1 MASPSWF
8 VAELLMKRTCKNG
21 ILKVFYGDLSKH
33 EADIIAT
40 PSDNRLSGREGIDAK
55 VYDVAGEELR
65 EACKKIAIEQRK
77 SNLPPCPVST
87 VKYNKAYNL
96 SSKYLLHVVSPDC
109 RRPVQD
115 EKRRDLLPKTYSSMF
130 TALKEKKNIKIVAA
144 APFSMDIFSYPHRE
158 GAKLTFSLLLEWLS
172 SEDCNIDEYHMIVI
186 NKNFIG
192 AMRTVYRETED
203 QLPGRD
209 TTDE

>member
-1 MASPSWF
+1 
-8 VAELLMKRTCKNG
+8 MKRTCKHG

-33 EADIIAT
+33 EADLIAT

-55 VYDVAGEELR
+55 VYDVAGEGLR
-65 EACKKIAIEQRK
+65 EACKEISVEQRK
-77 SNLPPCPVST
+77 LNLPPCPVST
-87 VKYNKAYNL
+87 TKFNEPYNL
-96 SSKYLLHVVSPDC
+96 SCKYLLHVVSPDC
-109 RRPVQD
+109 RRPAQD
-115 EKRRDLLPKTYSSMF
+115 QNRRELLPKTYSSMF
-130 TALKEKKNIKIVAA
+130 SAIQEKSDVKSVAA

-158 GAKLTFSLLLEWLS
+158 GAKLTFSLLLEWLD
-172 SEDCNIDEYHMIVI
+172 SEECNIEEYHMIVL
-186 NKNFIG
+186 NKNFID

>member
-1 MASPSWF
+1 
-8 VAELLMKRTCKNG
+8 MKRTCKNG

-33 EADIIAT
+33 EADLIAT

-55 VYDVAGEELR
+55 VYDVAGDELR
-65 EACKKIAIEQRK
+65 EACKEISIQQRK
-77 SNLPPCPVST
+77 LNLPPCPVST
-87 VKYNKAYNL
+87 TKFNKPYNL
-96 SSKYLLHVVSPDC
+96 SCKYLLHVVSPDC

-115 EKRRDLLPKTYSSMF
+115 QNRRDLLPKTYASMF
-130 TALKEKKNIKIVAA
+130 SAIQEKNDINSVAA

-158 GAKLTFSLLLEWLS
+158 GAKMTFSLLLEWLS
-172 SEDCNIDEYHMIVI
+172 SEECNIEEYHMLVL
-186 NKNFIG
+186 NKNFID

-209 TTDE
+209 TTDED

>member
-1 MASPSWF
+1 
-8 VAELLMKRTCKNG
+8 MKRTCKHG
-21 ILKVFYGDLSKH
+21 VLKVFYGDLSKH

-65 EACKKIAIEQRK
+65 EACKEISVKQRK
-77 SNLPPCPVST
+77 LNLPPCPVST
-87 VKYNKAYNL
+87 TKFNKPYNL
-96 SSKYLLHVVSPDC
+96 SCKYLLHVVSPDC
-109 RRPVQD
+109 RRPAQD
-115 EKRRDLLPKTYSSMF
+115 QNRRDLLPKTYSAMF
-130 TALKEKKNIKIVAA
+130 TAIQGKKEIKSVAA

-158 GAKLTFSLLLEWLS
+158 GAKMTFSLLLEWLD
-172 SEDCNIDEYHMIVI
+172 SEECNIEEYHMIVL
-186 NKNFIG
+186 NKNFID

>member
-1 MASPSWF
+1 
-8 VAELLMKRTCKNG
+8 MKRTCKNG

-33 EADIIAT
+33 EADLIAT

-65 EACKKIAIEQRK
+65 EACKEIAIEQRK
-77 SNLPPCPVST
+77 LNLSPCPVSSA
-87 VKYNKAYNL
+87 KFNNSFNL
-96 SSKYLLHVVSPDC
+96 KSKYLLHVVSPDC

-115 EKRRDLLPKTYSSMF
+115 QNRRELLPKTYESMF
-130 TALKEKKNIKIVAA
+130 SAIQSKKDVKIVAA

-158 GAKLTFSLLLEWLS
+158 GAKMTFSLLLEWLN
-172 SEDCNIDEYHMIVI
+172 SEECNIEEYHMIVL
-186 NKNFIG
+186 NKNFID

>member
-1 MASPSWF
+1 
-8 VAELLMKRTCKNG
+8 MKRTCKNG

-33 EADIIAT
+33 EADLIAT

-65 EACKKIAIEQRK
+65 EACKAISVEQRK
-77 SNLPPCPVST
+77 LNLPPCPVSS
-87 VKYNKAYNL
+87 VKFNKPYNL
-96 SSKYLLHVVSPDC
+96 SSKHLLHVVSPDC

-115 EKRRDLLPKTYSSMF
+115 EKRRDLLPKTYSNMF
-130 TALKEKKNIKIVAA
+130 AAIQEKKNVNIVAA

-158 GAKLTFSLLLEWLS
+158 GAKLTFSLLLGWLTS
-172 SEDCNIDEYHMIVI
+172 DECNIEEYHMIVQ
-186 NKNFIG
+186 NKNFID

>member
-1 MASPSWF
+1 
-8 VAELLMKRTCKNG
+8 MKRTCKNG

-33 EADIIAT
+33 EADLIAT
-40 PSDNRLSGREGIDAK
+40 PSDNRLSGREGIDAS

-65 EACKKIAIEQRK
+65 EACKAISVGQRK
-77 SNLPPCPVST
+77 LNLPPCPVST
-87 VKYNKAYNL
+87 VIFNKSYNL
-96 SSKYLLHVVSPDC
+96 SSSIFYMFVSPDC

-115 EKRRDLLPKTYSSMF
+115 EKRRDLLPTTYESMF
-130 TALKEKKNIKIVAA
+130 AAIMEKKDVKVVAA

-158 GAKLTFSLLLEWLS
+158 GAKLTFRLILEWLT
-172 SEDCNIDEYHMIVI
+172 SEECNIEEYHMIVR
-186 NKNFIG
+186 NKNFID

>member
-1 MASPSWF
+1 
-8 VAELLMKRTCKNG
+8 MKRTCKNG

-33 EADIIAT
+33 EADLIAT

-65 EACKKIAIEQRK
+65 EACKAISVEQRK
-77 SNLPPCPVST
+77 LNLPPCPVST
-87 VKYNKAYNL
+87 VKFNKPYNL

-115 EKRRDLLPKTYSSMF
+115 QRRRDLLPVTYEAMF
-130 TALKEKKNIKIVAA
+130 SAIMGKNDVKIVAA

-158 GAKLTFSLLLEWLS
+158 GAKLTFSLLLEWLN
-172 SEDCNIDEYHMIVI
+172 SEECTIEEYHMIVL
-186 NKNFIG
+186 NKNFID

>member
-1 MASPSWF
+1 
-8 VAELLMKRTCKNG
+8 MKRTCKNG

-33 EADIIAT
+33 EADLIAT

-65 EACKKIAIEQRK
+65 EACKAISGEQIK
-77 SNLPPCPVST
+77 LNLPPCPVST
-87 VKYNKAYNL
+87 VKFNKSYNL

-115 EKRRDLLPKTYSSMF
+115 QRRRDLLPVTYEAMF
-130 TALKEKKNIKIVAA
+130 SAIMEKKDVKIVAA

-158 GAKLTFSLLLEWLS
+158 GAKLTFSLLLEWLNS
-172 SEDCNIDEYHMIVI
+172 DECTIDEYHMIVL
-186 NKNFIG
+186 NKNFID

>member
-1 MASPSWF
+1 
-8 VAELLMKRTCKNG
+8 VAELLMKRTCKHG
-21 ILKVFYGDLSKH
+21 VLKVFYGDLSKH

-65 EACKKIAIEQRK
+65 EACKEISVKQRK
-77 SNLPPCPVST
+77 LNLPPCPVST
-87 VKYNKAYNL
+87 TKFNKPYNL
-96 SSKYLLHVVSPDC
+96 SCKYLLHVVSPDC
-109 RRPVQD
+109 RRPAQD
-115 EKRRDLLPKTYSSMF
+115 QNRRDLLPKTYSAMF
-130 TALKEKKNIKIVAA
+130 TAIQGKKEIKSVAA

-158 GAKLTFSLLLEWLS
+158 GAKMTFSLLLEWLD
-172 SEDCNIDEYHMIVI
+172 SEECNIEEYHMIVL
-186 NKNFIG
+186 NKNFID